1 MTLVFASNN
10 VHKLN
15 EIRKLASEGYEIL
28 SLNEIGCTAELPE
41 TGLTLEENA
50 LQKARFVFEKYNAN
64 CFADDTGLEAAA
76 LNGEPGVYSARYAGK
91 NKNAEDNMLKLLD
104 KLKDK
109 KNRKAQFRTVIA
121 GIINGQEFVCEGIV
135 RGEILKK
142 KKGKSGF
149 GYDPVFLPEG
159 STLSFAEMT
168 LEKKNKLSHRAK
180 ALEKFLEILDKTR
193 K

>member
-15 EIRKLASEGYEIL
+15 EIRKLAPEGYEIL
-28 SLNEIGCTAELPE
+28 SLNEIGCNAELSE

-50 LQKARFVFEKYNAN
+50 LQKARFVFEKYNVN
-64 CFADDTGLEAAA
+64 CFADDTGLEAEA
-76 LNGEPGVYSARYAGK
+76 LNGEPGVFSARYAGK
-91 NKNAEDNMLKLLD
+91 NKSAEDNMLKLLD

-121 GIINGQEFVCEGIV
+121 GIINGQEFICEGIV
-135 RGEILKK
+135 KGEILKM
-142 KKGKSGF
+142 KKGKGGF

-168 LEKKNKLSHRAK
+168 LEKKNKISHRAK
-180 ALEKFLEILDKTR
+180 ALEKFLEILDKTG